1 MSEFKR
7 IPSVAN
13 VMTPFPYSI
22 EADQDLL
29 TAENMMRTHGIRHL
43 PVTKGGDLVGIVS
56 ARDVIVAQGLDPA
69 NDTPQADTTPLSVGG
84 IANPAPHV
92 VDVHDRLDHVALEI
106 AERQLSSALVTKNG
120 RMVGILTTTDICRLL
135 GQFLQQVFPDPED
148 DDVA

>member
-22 EADQDLL
+22 ESKEGLD
-29 TAENMMRTHGIRHL
+29 TAQTMMRTHRIRHL
-43 PVTKGGDLVGIVS
+43 PVTRDGDLVGIVS
-56 ARDVIVAQGLDPA
+56 ARDVIVAQGLGSATDA
-69 NDTPQADTTPLSVGG
+69 QRTVGA
-84 IANPAPHV
+84 ICNPDPHV
-92 VDVHDRLDHVALEI
+92 VSVHDRLDQVTLEI

-135 GQFLQQVFPDPED
+135 GEFLRQVFPDPED